1 MKMSRKEKKRGG
13 KKGVVRPRPTGV
25 TASAIMQLLEVWG
38 LAELREWGGGRLM
51 VGWGLT
57 VPSTVQLDRKGEE
70 SCRKGGGGH
79 EERDDKPDSGLFPF
93 FPFPSFLTHG
103 FPACHIMP
111 LCYFSTSSQRKLI

>member
-1 MKMSRKEKKRGG
+1 
-13 KKGVVRPRPTGV
+13 
-25 TASAIMQLLEVWG
+25 
-38 LAELREWGGGRLM
+38 M

-93 FPFPSFLTHG
+93 FSLPQLLDAWLSCLPHNAFVLLFHFFSEETHLNLLAGNWGRFSLSFSKNTFFYCVVQAIFDLTWLASGMTHEIG
-103 FPACHIMP
+103 FGQFC
-111 LCYFSTSSQRKLI
+111 S